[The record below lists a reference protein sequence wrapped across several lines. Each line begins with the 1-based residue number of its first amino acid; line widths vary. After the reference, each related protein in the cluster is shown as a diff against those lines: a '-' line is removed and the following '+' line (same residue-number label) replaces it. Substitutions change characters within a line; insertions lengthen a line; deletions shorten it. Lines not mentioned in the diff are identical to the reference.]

1 MPDDKFTMDVAK
13 LLIAAAW
20 ADGELQNEEINSL
33 KDLIFSL
40 EGVNAEQW
48 ARLEIYMDS
57 PVTDDERKALLNKVL
72 NGIRTQEDKAIVIET
87 LERMIQA
94 DGVIG
99 KKEAEVLEELTKNIV
114 SVKTGMWSSF
124 SNLAKG
130 LLNKRNTAYK
140 TAIHRERNLD
150 DYIKNTVY
158 YQLISDAKGKGVE
171 IQLPEE
177 KIRKVC
183 LAAGLMAKVAAVDS
197 EISDEEKEAIKGH
210 LSKLWGLS
218 DAEAELI
225 TEISC
230 CRVLQGLD
238 YFRLTRSFFE
248 CTSNDERKLFL
259 AFLFQIANACKK
271 TSYDETEEIRR
282 ISHSLKLSHQD
293 FIAAKITISDEDLGI
308 V

>member
-1 MPDDKFTMDVAK
+1 MPNDKFTMDVAK

-33 KDLIFSL
+33 KDLIFTL
-40 EGVNAEQW
+40 EGINAEQW

-57 PVTDDERKALLNKVL
+57 PVTSEEREILLNKVVE
-72 NGIRTQEDKAIVIET
+72 GIKTQEDKALVIET
-87 LERMIQA
+87 LERMLQA
-94 DGVIG
+94 DGVVG
-99 KKEAEVLEELTKNIV
+99 ENEAEVLEELKNSIA
-114 SVKTGMWSSF
+114 SAQTGVFTFF
-124 SNLAKG
+124 SKLIKG
-130 LLNKRNTAYK
+130 TLNKRNTAYGR
-140 TAIHRERNLD
+140 AIHREENVD

-158 YQLISDAKGKGVE
+158 YQLVSDAKEKGIE
-171 IQLPEE
+171 MQLPEE
-177 KIRKVC
+177 KVRKVC
-183 LAAGLMAKVAAVDS
+183 LAAGLMAKVAAVDL
-197 EISDEEKEAIKGH
+197 EISDEEKEAIKRH

-218 DAEAELI
+218 EDQADLV

-248 CTSNDERKLFL
+248 CTSNNERKLFL

-271 TSYDETEEIRR
+271 TSHDETEEIRR